1 MGQAM
6 RTPVKRTWGERH
18 TEPTA
23 PHARFSWLA
32 ILPFVLSLIAG
43 STDTIGFLSLNGLFT
58 AHITGNLI
66 VLAAHLITG
75 DMAVLSYLLA
85 VPVFMFALLLS
96 RLLATC
102 LERSGTSALKPLL
115 FSQFLF
121 LVGFIGLCASEGS
134 QLDPKSA
141 VSITAGMFAVAAMA
155 VQNAL
160 IQISCEDIPVTAV
173 MTTNVTHLVLALGVL
188 LCGGAER
195 NIAAA
200 RRQIVHLLPV
210 ILGFTLGCA
219 LGAAAQS
226 AYGSWSIA
234 VPTCF
239 ALLTLLMALKSK
251 KEEFSRADQQARS

>member
-1 MGQAM
+1 MSRA
-6 RTPVKRTWGERH
+6 
-18 TEPTA
+18 TA
-23 PHARFSWLA
+23 PHARFSRLA
-32 ILPFVLSLIAG
+32 ILPLVLSLIAG

-96 RLLATC
+96 RLLATY
-102 LERSGTSALKPLL
+102 LERAGASALKALL
-115 FSQFLF
+115 LLQFLL
-121 LVGFIGLCASEGS
+121 LVGFLGLCASQGS

-155 VQNAL
+155 VQSAL
-160 IQISCEDIPVTAV
+160 IQISFENIPVTAV
-173 MTTNVTHLVLALGVL
+173 MTTNVTHFVLALGVL
-188 LCGGAER
+188 LCGGTELR
-195 NIAAA
+195 IAAA

-226 AYGSWSIA
+226 AYGLWSIA

-239 ALLTLLMALKSK
+239 ALLALLMVLRSD
-251 KEEFSRADQQARS
+251 EHELIDADQQARF